1 MLRKFAGFFSR
12 GRMLS
17 SVDSGGDNIT
27 VVESGDYRTKE
38 LRYNGIVYS
47 RVKKDNVYTGSYW
60 DYFLPAAY
68 AFERPRILVI
78 GLGGGT
84 VQYQFEKLLGKNAEV
99 STAEIDQKVIDLWRK
114 FFPKSSSRIFNVDG
128 AEFIKRKESEYDIV
142 ILDAYKN
149 LEIPPVFMSNGFI
162 SDAHRSLRPKGVLA
176 VNFAQSVGRMREME
190 DYIVK
195 LKSLF
200 TVGIVHTSRTSDNVI
215 LVCLKGLTKD
225 DFMGSISRNMLRTKD
240 TKRLLDSYRTW
251 TSGN

>member
-47 RVKKDNVYTGSYW
+47 RFRRDNVYTGSYW

-84 VQYQFEKLLGKNAEV
+84 VQYQLHRLLGKNAEV
-99 STAEIDQKVIDLWRK
+99 STVEIDQKVIDLWRK
-114 FFPKSSSRIFNVDG
+114 FFPKSNSGVFNADG
-128 AEFIKRKESEYDIV
+128 AEFIKRKKEEYDIV
-142 ILDAYKN
+142 LLDAYRN
-149 LEIPPVFMSNGFI
+149 LEIPPVFMGSGFV
-162 SDAHRSLRPKGVLA
+162 SDVYRSLRARGVLA
-176 VNFAQSVGRMREME
+176 VNFAQSVGRAREME
-190 DYIVK
+190 DYIVR
-195 LKSLF
+195 LRSLF

-215 LVCLKGLTKD
+215 LVCLKGITKGE
-225 DFMGSISRNMLRTKD
+225 FMNSISRNMLRTKD
-240 TKRLLDSYRTW
+240 TRRLLDAYKAWSD
-251 TSGN
+251 